1 MERSM
6 AGWGAGWG
14 SGLLGVIIFS
24 GSLPATRVAV
34 ADFEPLFLTSARAV
48 IAALLGAIFLFGFRQ
63 KRPARGDILP
73 LTVVASGV
81 VVGFPLLT
89 ALALQHITAAHSIVF
104 IGLLPLATALFG
116 VLRGG
121 ERPRPAFWLFSVVGA
136 ATVAGFAL
144 SQSGGGAFAGDLLMV
159 AAILLCGLGYAE
171 GATLSRRLGGW
182 QVICWALLLSLPVMA
197 VITLFNLPS
206 SWSGIG
212 LPAWISLA
220 YVSVFS
226 MLVGFVFW
234 YRGLALGGI
243 AGVGQLQ
250 LLQPFFGL
258 ILAAVF
264 LHEPIAL
271 TMIAS
276 TMVVVLC
283 VAGAKRFS
291 TREASAAARASSRG
305 RLSGRAS

>member
-1 MERSM
+1 MQRTTE
-6 AGWGAGWG
+6 GWG

-34 ADFEPLFLTSARAV
+34 GGFTPLFLTSARAV
-48 IAALLGAIFLFGFRQ
+48 IAALLGASLLLALRQ
-63 KRPARGDILP
+63 KRPAAADIGP
-73 LTVVASGV
+73 LVIVAIGV

-89 ALALQHITAAHSIVF
+89 ALALQHITSAHSIVF
-104 IGLLPLATALFG
+104 IGLLPLATAIFG

-121 ERPRPAFWLFSVVGA
+121 ERPKPAFWLFSIIGGL
-136 ATVAGFAL
+136 TVAGFAL
-144 SQSGGGAFAGDLLMV
+144 AQGGSQSLTGDLMMV
-159 AAILLCGLGYAE
+159 AAIVLCGLGYAE

-182 QVICWALLLSLPVMA
+182 QVISWALLVALPVMA
-197 VITLFNLPS
+197 IIAVITTPDV
-206 SWSGIG
+206 WTG
-212 LPAWISLA
+212 LGVPVWISLA

-258 ILAAVF
+258 ALAALV
-264 LHEPIAL
+264 LGEPVAW
-271 TMIAS
+271 TMTAA
-276 TMVVVLC
+276 TVLVIFC

-291 TREASAAARASSRG
+291 
-305 RLSGRAS
+305 